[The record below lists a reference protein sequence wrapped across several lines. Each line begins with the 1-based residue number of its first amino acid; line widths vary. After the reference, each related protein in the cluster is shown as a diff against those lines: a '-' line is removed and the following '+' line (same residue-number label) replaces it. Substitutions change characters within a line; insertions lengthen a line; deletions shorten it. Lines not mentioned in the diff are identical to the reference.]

1 MGMSIHSIE
10 SFNETDAVNLLKQT
24 LESNRT
30 IKTFFWENDRT
41 PNHDGFFELIDQKLA
56 PRKQFI
62 LS

>member
-30 IKTFFWENDRT
+30 IKTFF
-41 PNHDGFFELIDQKLA
+41 
-56 PRKQFI
+56 
-62 LS
+62 